1 MLPGCRGWW
10 WQRWR
15 WNNGL
20 HRWLY
25 SDSGL
30 HGRSHG
36 NTGLHGRHQCEQG
49 LYCWNSSRLE
59 CFMKQR
65 QAGRLIGEILSG
77 SVMAEAARMPLSPAE
92 GESLADWAVYFNVA
106 GLLYRELKS
115 PAEFIPTHARNRL
128 RDAYRHNA
136 ILNTAF
142 FGDAAKVIK
151 VLADHDIPVI
161 ALKGY
166 ALAKSLYGD
175 LGLRPM
181 SDLDFLVKEEHL
193 VQAGRLLMAHGYT
206 PACATWDGAVKAH
219 HHLPPFTNPRG
230 TRIELHWAL
239 VDPGS
244 PIHIDGDGL
253 WERSVLVQEGD
264 VEFRV
269 LSPEDTCLHLC
280 IHAAL
285 HLQTGL
291 GLMPLCD
298 IAGLIRT
305 SAGALDW
312 QVLSARAAQW
322 NSGRCVYLTLLM
334 VREWSRVSAPEDR
347 LHAMRPDDFR
357 TAYLKAAM
365 EQILEVRPSGQLVG
379 VRISLQKLDHVNGIR
394 GKVRALVRYAW
405 PEKEELA
412 RQYAVSRSS
421 PKIYLCYARRTGHLL
436 VYGARMLPLLF
447 RRDQSLVKGVRLVY
461 RGTAVSNWMLPQR
474 ECPELKPGE

>member
-1 MLPGCRGWW
+1 
-10 WQRWR
+10 
-15 WNNGL
+15 
-20 HRWLY
+20 
-25 SDSGL
+25 
-30 HGRSHG
+30 
-36 NTGLHGRHQCEQG
+36 
-49 LYCWNSSRLE
+49 
-59 CFMKQR
+59 MKQR

-77 SVMAEAARMPLSPAE
+77 RVMAKAALKPLLPAE
-92 GESLADWAVYFNVA
+92 GESLADWADYFKVA
-106 GLLYRELKS
+106 GLLYRESKS
-115 PAEFIPTHARNRL
+115 PASSSEFIPTHAKNRL
-128 RDAYRHNA
+128 RDAYRHHA
-136 ILNTAF
+136 ILNTSLF
-142 FGDAAKVIK
+142 SDAATIIK
-151 VLADHDIPVI
+151 VLADHAIPVV

-175 LGLRPM
+175 IGLRPM
-181 SDLDFLVKEEHL
+181 SDLDILVKEEHL
-193 VQAGRLLMAHGYT
+193 VQAGRILLALGYT
-206 PACATWDGAVKAH
+206 PACALWDDTERTH
-219 HHLPPFTNPRG
+219 HHLPPFTNQRG
-230 TRIELHWAL
+230 TRIELHWTL
-239 VDPGS
+239 FDPGG
-244 PIHIDGDGL
+244 PIHIDRDGL
-253 WERSVLVQEGD
+253 WERSVLVNEGD

-291 GLMPLCD
+291 GLLPLCD

-305 SAGALDW
+305 SSGALDW
-312 QVLSARAAQW
+312 RVISTRAAQW
-322 NSGRCVYLTLLM
+322 GGERCVYLILLM
-334 VREWSRVSAPEDR
+334 VHEWLGVSAPEDT

-365 EQILEVRPSGQLVG
+365 EQILEVRPSGQLIG

-461 RGTAVSNWMLPQR
+461 RGTAISNWMLPR
-474 ECPELKPGE
+474 S